1 MKIRNSFVS
10 NSSSSSFV
18 CICPRDVDLSNLTDM
33 EREIFDICFEHKTI
47 LGVDALVASEYISS
61 EEFQENDIFQDYCAN
76 HDIDLYD
83 MEQNKNIDIG
93 MLEEDIYSAIFA
105 LISKI
110 QKKDGIYYDDR
121 SM

>member
-18 CICPRDVDLSNLTDM
+18 CICPRDVDLSNLTDI

-47 LGVDALVASEYISS
+47 LGVDGLVASEYISS

-83 MEQNKNIDIG
+83 REKYKDIDIG
-93 MLEEDIYSAIFA
+93 MLEEDIYVAIST
-105 LISKI
+105 LMDKI
-110 QKKDGIYYDDR
+110 RKKDNTYYDDR